1 MEYVRTSPWSLLSS
15 HAVNDPRT
23 LDSCLEHTNRSLHVI
38 FIGDSNSALQH
49 QMFDRFFS
57 RSKLPLKTTKIQ
69 PGGGGLFVSVKN
81 TIEQLRELALVEATD
96 YFVIFN
102 AGLHD
107 IMFCEQQWQKDR
119 APLFRPDANFSC
131 AELYRESLTEL
142 VTAVAAFPARLRVWQ
157 TTTAGWPKWGNYGF
171 AWPADYQSLPKD
183 PTAVAH
189 WNEVAWEVLQPFSN
203 EIAIMDAYW
212 LTLSRPDH
220 RELGSIGKHLAHAGP
235 QVYSVLMRKWAML
248 ILQSICPSDKSSSSS
263 LTVTTRTATTTIA
276 NTTRSASTSTSAT
289 PLSSPLVSYPW
300 QWIHPTKTGTS
311 FANVLYMLGCPED
324 YSANWTESELD
335 YHTTHP
341 KLGIRNASLE
351 CKQRWK
357 HGKGYDETQGKGYDW
372 GKTRPLR
379 PRWWL
384 GEHAYR
390 NPSLPDEQLF
400 MTLRDPVDRMISQLF
415 FKRQTNAKTDSE
427 IAQAILQNKRFNS
440 THFAHHMTSF
450 LFPLAKQQHHSGS
463 LESLTKKA
471 CQVVQNMAWVGFVDD
486 FERSVCLLHSRFHFP
501 HHPVEMMNNRPT
513 AGRNKQINVTAVGIL
528 VRKQSTILDD
538 GVYNCARE
546 RFHRELE
553 QWAPHCI

>member
-1 MEYVRTSPWSLLSS
+1 MGESSTSLSLGVESPSTKRLNWKAKQLVVVLACVFSVLIRVFTEAQQSSMQAEATTDQAVSRHRMELESKLEDPALTENPTLSPILPQISTPS
-15 HAVNDPRT
+15 HALGP
-23 LDSCLEHTNRSLHVI
+23 
-38 FIGDSNSALQH
+38 SATPIE
-49 QMFDRFFS
+49 RS
-57 RSKLPLKTTKIQ
+57 RSKP
-69 PGGGGLFVSVKN
+69 
-81 TIEQLRELALVEATD
+81 R
-96 YFVIFN
+96 
-102 AGLHD
+102 
-107 IMFCEQQWQKDR
+107 
-119 APLFRPDANFSC
+119 
-131 AELYRESLTEL
+131 
-142 VTAVAAFPARLRVWQ
+142 
-157 TTTAGWPKWGNYGF
+157 
-171 AWPADYQSLPKD
+171 
-183 PTAVAH
+183 
-189 WNEVAWEVLQPFSN
+189 
-203 EIAIMDAYW
+203 
-212 LTLSRPDH
+212 
-220 RELGSIGKHLAHAGP
+220 
-235 QVYSVLMRKWAML
+235 
-248 ILQSICPSDKSSSSS
+248 KSSSS
-263 LTVTTRTATTTIA
+263 TVTTRTATTTIA